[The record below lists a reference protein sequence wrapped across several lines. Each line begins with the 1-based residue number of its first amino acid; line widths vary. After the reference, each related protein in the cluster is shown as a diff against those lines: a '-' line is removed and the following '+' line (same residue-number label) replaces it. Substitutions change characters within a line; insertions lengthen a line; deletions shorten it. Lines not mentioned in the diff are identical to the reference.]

1 MSTAASPDISVRPRR
16 FLIRAHPC
24 PVPCNKIP
32 SEPSVRRRRA
42 YTLDAFFN
50 NYLLHCRVASQ
61 CTSKAGLDVTTQSDC
76 PPPLPLPGPRTTP
89 LPATGDCHAPPTYLP
104 STLSTPE
111 QPYTGPS
118 PPKKPNLSQVLKS
131 VTPPPPLPGLL
142 PQSEVGLVNHFYYF

>member
-1 MSTAASPDISVRPRR
+1 MRCLPRQLRIRYNSTRHFQA
-16 FLIRAHPC
+16 
-24 PVPCNKIP
+24 
-32 SEPSVRRRRA
+32 
-42 YTLDAFFN
+42 TLDNLKYVRNNHSGAFFN